1 MDIGH
6 ASLALILVAASAPAL
21 AGKPTPVGEVVST
34 GPLQVDQIAREAG
47 VSSDDVRMVLGPS
60 TPHARYRVCY
70 DKKAAMVGAAI
81 DRITLA
87 QQQSAPSSER
97 IASIATP

>member
-1 MDIGH
+1 MNIGH
-6 ASLALILVAASAPAL
+6 VSLALILVAASAPGL
-21 AGKPTPVGEVVST
+21 AAKPTSVGEVVST

-70 DKKAAMVGAAI
+70 DKKATMVGAAI
-81 DRITLA
+81 ERITA
-87 QQQSAPSSER
+87 AQQSAPSSER
-97 IASIATP
+97 IASIAAP